1 MMRYLMG
8 PEVERHAHGSAA
20 PPPRWF
26 GARLIASFERGF
38 ERLRMNYGGL
48 LASALHHRGAVAIGF
63 LLFVVASLSLLPLVG
78 RYFFPTV
85 DAGLIKL
92 HVRGV
97 PGTRIEETERKF
109 VQIEDA
115 IRQVIPPDEIETLL
129 DNIGIPYSGL
139 NLSLSE
145 GALISAA
152 DGEIFISLKKD
163 HRPTAGYVHELRTAL
178 GEKFPEQTFF
188 FLAPDISTQV
198 LNFGLPA
205 PIDVQVVGAV
215 GNEDATYNVARQIGR
230 RVAEIPGAVDVHLA
244 QVHS

>member
-1 MMRYLMG
+1 MVHYLLAG
-8 PEVERHAHGSAA
+8 AHKPS
-20 PPPRWF
+20 RF
-26 GARLIASFERGF
+26 TIAFERAF
-38 ERLRMNYGGL
+38 ERLRDSYGRW
-48 LASALHHRGAVAIGF
+48 LAWALQHRAFVAGTFAV
-63 LLFVVASLSLLPLVG
+63 FVAGSLAMMSLVG
-78 RYFFPTV
+78 RDFFPSV

-92 HVRGV
+92 HVRGA
-97 PGTRIEETERKF
+97 PGTRIEETEKRF

-115 IRQVIPPDEIETLL
+115 IRQVIPAGEIDNLL

-152 DGEIFISLKKD
+152 DGEIFISLKHD
-163 HRPTAGYVHELRTAL
+163 HRPTADYVRELRVQLA
-178 GEKFPEQTFF
+178 EKFPEQTFF

-215 GNEDATYNVARQIGR
+215 GNEQATYDVAKEIAKG
-230 RVAEIPGAVDVHLA
+230 VLAIPGAVDVHLA
-244 QVHS
+244 